1 MQKKRIMLS
10 PGARTV
16 KTIAVVVISM
26 LIVDAYGTT
35 SSKLIFAMLGAMAA
49 MEPTFNESVSA
60 CLTQIVGVIIGSLA
74 GVLLRMLTLPTLVS
88 VAIGIL
94 LVITLYNVFRIPFSP
109 SLPCFVVVM
118 VCTTPDVHP
127 VEYAIGRTWDS
138 AIGLGVGLAINMLIL
153 PYDNSKKIRCG
164 VETLE
169 KGVIV
174 FLEELY
180 SGDNV
185 VQDVDRLSAKAEEIE
200 VQLGVF
206 RNQRL
211 FFRRNRQKQQIEAFR
226 KCESMARLLVCH
238 MEVLCR
244 MENIGM
250 PDAETARLMEEC
262 GAKTVFSVPAGSD
275 AEANSIAAYHVQQ
288 ILRLRSELLRIM
300 RENAG
305 AKR

>member
-16 KTIAVVVISM
+16 KTIAAVVISM

-153 PYDNSKKIRCG
+153 PYDNSKKIRRG

-250 PDAETARLMEEC
+250 PDAETAKLMEEC

-275 AEANSIAAYHVQQ
+275 TEANSIAAYHVQQ